1 MRVTVAQRAATATSM
16 FLVSVVL
23 FATCIPSSRAQEKKP
38 QWTPT
43 QAPIANNIASLRSL
57 ADDVRPRA
65 TQMLAMQIRAL
76 PPSANKLELAY
87 SLANLS
93 TEGDQ
98 GQGTVQAV
106 ATTLADALRQ
116 HPVPDAAGQPADQY
130 VELASLA
137 RYEHVKVSL
146 ENAQYQRAL
155 KNLRMDDI
163 RRGHI
168 NFTLT
173 GLDGQKW
180 TLRDLRGKV
189 VLVNFWATWC
199 PPCRKELPDLDALY
213 RKYKDQGFVVLAI
226 SDEEPDT
233 VRSFLTKHK
242 VTYPVLLDPGDVV
255 HKRYDVM
262 GIPKSYLYDRDGK
275 LVAEAMDMRTR
286 DQFAGM
292 LAKAGIDSSHKL
304 AKESLLQLPSQLS
317 SRVKHAL

>member
-1 MRVTVAQRAATATSM
+1 
-16 FLVSVVL
+16 
-23 FATCIPSSRAQEKKP
+23 
-38 QWTPT
+38 
-43 QAPIANNIASLRSL
+43 
-57 ADDVRPRA
+57 
-65 TQMLAMQIRAL
+65 MQIRAL

-98 GQGTVQAV
+98 GQETVQAV
-106 ATTLADALRQ
+106 ATTLEEALRQ
-116 HPVPDAAGQPADQY
+116 RPVQDAHGQPADQY
-130 VELASLA
+130 LELASLA
-137 RYEHVKVSL
+137 TYEHVKVSL
-146 ENAQYQRAL
+146 DNPQYQRAL
-155 KNLRMDDI
+155 RKLQLDDI
-163 RRGHI
+163 RREHI

-286 DQFAGM
+286 NQFAGM

-304 AKESLLQLPSQLS
+304 AKESLLQLPAQLS